1 MPNFSYKALGQDG
14 KEVRGVLQAESE
26 AAAASRIRENYPI
39 LLSISQKAE
48 KKNSGNILEM
58 EIGSKKIKSKKLAI
72 LCSQFAITLHSG
84 MTVARA
90 MQMLAGQNEDKR
102 LRKILQAASQEVAA
116 GSTVADALDKYQ
128 DRFPLTFIETIRA
141 GEQSGTLDQSFDR
154 LQKFYEKSYK
164 TTEKIKGALTYPMFV
179 IAIAVVVLIIVMAK
193 VIPTLADVF
202 TDLGGTLPLMTRIL
216 ISTSHFFAR
225 WWIWMLAVLAVLGL
239 AVRLYT
245 QTKQGKI
252 IKSKIALS
260 VPLIGVI
267 NRMNGAAQFA
277 NTMSVLLAAGIT
289 VNQAVET
296 TAKVMDNYLL
306 SEDVRSMRADIE
318 QGRSLVECFEG
329 KKYFPSTM
337 IDMCSVGEETG
348 ELEATLDNVADYYTN
363 EADYRIQR
371 LLAMLEPTLLIL
383 LSIFAGFIVISIY
396 LPIFTMYDLM

>member
-1 MPNFSYKALGQDG
+1 MPNYSYKALGRDG

-26 AAAASRIRENYPI
+26 AAAASIIRENYPI

-48 KKNSGNILEM
+48 KKKSGSLLEM
-58 EIGSKKIKSKKLAI
+58 EIGSRKIKSKKLAI

-84 MTVARA
+84 MNVARA
-90 MQMLAGQNEDKR
+90 MQMLADQNEDKR

-128 DRFPLTFIETIRA
+128 DRFPLTLIETIRA

-202 TDLGGTLPLMTRIL
+202 ADLGGTLPLMTRIL
-216 ISTSHFFAR
+216 IAVSHFFAS
-225 WWIWMLAVLAVLGL
+225 WWIWMLVILAALGIGL
-239 AVRLYT
+239 RLYT
-245 QTKQGKI
+245 QTKRGKI
-252 IKSKIALS
+252 VKSKIALS
-260 VPLIGVI
+260 LPLVGVI

-306 SEDVRSMRADIE
+306 SEDVRSMRPQIE
-318 QGRSLVECFEG
+318 QGRTLVECFEG
-329 KKYFPSTM
+329 KKYFPPTM
-337 IDMCSVGEETG
+337 VDMCSVGEETG
-348 ELEATLDNVADYYTN
+348 ELEETLDNVADYYTN

-371 LLAMLEPTLLIL
+371 LLSMLEPTLLIL